1 MYNKTVLD
9 NGVRIISERVEHL
22 RSVSLGIWVNTGS
35 RDETRAENGVSHFIE
50 HMSFKGTR
58 QRDVLQ
64 IAKELD
70 IIGGLSN
77 AFTGKENTCFH
88 GRVLGRHFGRLAEI
102 LSDIFLNST
111 FNSVEMERER
121 EVILQEINMMEDTP
135 DDNLHTLFT
144 ELFWDGHPIGWP
156 ILGTGETVSA
166 ISKETILNYIQKS
179 YVPKEILVVAAGEVD
194 HAQMV
199 SFFKPL
205 FETLPGGG
213 DNRLGRTAP
222 LSRGGFSTH
231 HKALEQVHICLG
243 GEAPSQLD
251 DRRFACAIFN
261 TILGG
266 NMSSRLFQEIR
277 EKRGLVYSVYSFLST
292 YVDAGL
298 LGIYAATEP
307 QNLNLVLQTIQN
319 EIVKLCKGELTDTEV
334 AEAKEHLIGGIYLG
348 SESADNRMMRMA
360 KNEFAFGRL
369 VDYEELVSGLEQV
382 SMDDVV
388 SVACSTFQDREISF
402 AALGPVENDAVDRGL
417 LQYNG

>member
-1 MYNKTVLD
+1 MYHKTVLD

-35 RDETRAENGVSHFIE
+35 RDETRSENGVSHFIE
-50 HMSFKGTR
+50 HMSFKGTCH
-58 QRDVLQ
+58 RDVLQ

-70 IIGGLSN
+70 VIGGLSN

-111 FNSVEMERER
+111 FNSVDMERER

-144 ELFWDGHPIGWP
+144 GLFWEDHPIGWP

-166 ISKETILNYIQKS
+166 ISKETILNYIRKS
-179 YVPKEILVVAAGEVD
+179 YVPEEILVVAAGDVD
-194 HAQMV
+194 HSKMV
-199 SFFKPL
+199 SFFQPL
-205 FETLPGGG
+205 FDTVSGADGS
-213 DNRLGRTAP
+213 RSGRSIP
-222 LSRGGFSTH
+222 VSKGGFSTQ

-292 YVDAGL
+292 YVDTGL

-307 QNLNLVLQTIQN
+307 QHLNRVLKTIQD
-319 EIVKLCKGELTDTEV
+319 EIVKLCRGELTESEV
-334 AEAKEHLIGGIYLG
+334 AAAKDHLIGGIY
-348 SESADNRMMRMA
+348 
-360 KNEFAFGRL
+360 
-369 VDYEELVSGLEQV
+369 
-382 SMDDVV
+382 
-388 SVACSTFQDREISF
+388 
-402 AALGPVENDAVDRGL
+402 
-417 LQYNG
+417 